1 MMKNKIIKIYLI
13 LTIIITTIN
22 IYPIYAYDWYQEETI
37 QRLAYESDPSKDP
50 NAWQPIID
58 NSSSTKD
65 KSKKIQHKAAIAAIH
80 NPVTTYLYLNFPP
93 TAKHPATIKMT
104 IGKKYCTTCK
114 KLALVS
120 PPLINMV
127 IILQLKVKFSIVAL

>member
-1 MMKNKIIKIYLI
+1 MKNKIIKIYLI

-58 NSSSTKD
+58 NSSSTKY
-65 KSKKIQHKAAIAAIH
+65 KLTIEKLLGYINVIGIVISVVVVTIIGIKYMLGSVEEKAEYKKTMIGYLIGALLLFS
-80 NPVTTYLYLNFPP
+80 TTTVANILYN
-93 TAKHPATIKMT
+93 
-104 IGKKYCTTCK
+104 IGT
-114 KLALVS
+114 
-120 PPLINMV
+120 
-127 IILQLKVKFSIVAL
+127 SI